1 MEVNL
6 IDKKIEDNELLND
19 VKLLNLIV
27 NDLNNCI
34 KDQGEKLDLIE
45 NNLTMTEDIIDKSN
59 EKLGKANY
67 YKKEIQKKYL
77 TLAGIASVVIY
88 LLIL

>member
-6 IDKKIEDNELLND
+6 IDKKIEENELLND

-27 NDLNNCI
+27 NDLNYCI

-59 EKLGKANY
+59 EELGKANY